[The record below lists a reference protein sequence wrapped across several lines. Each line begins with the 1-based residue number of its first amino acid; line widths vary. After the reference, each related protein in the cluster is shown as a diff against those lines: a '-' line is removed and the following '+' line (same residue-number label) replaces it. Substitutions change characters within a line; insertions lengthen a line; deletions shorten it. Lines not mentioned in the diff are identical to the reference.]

1 MTYGTV
7 AGVQAI
13 TPTLGA
19 FGGSTVPTSSQVTSW
34 LEEGAATINRALAT
48 AGYSVPVAS
57 GAVVYAELTALNNL
71 YAGAYALRA
80 RGIDTGTGE
89 EESRDVVWLREFT
102 QRLMELASSD
112 LTALGV
118 TAVTGRPRRRIR
130 TLQARRI
137 DGYSGRHEGS
147 TTEPNYVSD

>member
-1 MTYGTV
+1 MYGTV

-13 TPTLGA
+13 TPTLGT
-19 FGGSTVPTSSQVTSW
+19 FGSATVPTSSQVTAW
-34 LEEGAATINRALAT
+34 LGEGAATINRTLAT

-57 GAVVYAELTALNNL
+57 GAAVYAELTALNNL

-89 EESRDVVWLREFT
+89 EESRDVVWMREFT
-102 QRLMELASSD
+102 QRLASLAASD

-118 TAVTGRPRRRIR
+118 SVQAGRPRRRIR

-137 DGYSGRHEGS
+137 DGYSGRHEAD
-147 TTEPNYVSD
+147 TIEPNYVSD